1 MRYIGIVI
9 GIALAIV
16 VIRAV
21 MQRRGSRAVSID
33 PFAVGEPWR
42 RHIAAAISNQSRYA
56 KIVDGTQPGPLR
68 DRLQTI
74 GTSVHAAV
82 QECWQVAKR
91 GDGLDDTLR
100 TLNAASLRNQL
111 DRAVDDASKASL
123 QSQLDSADRIR
134 STRDDAD
141 TQLRSLTARM
151 GELVTQAA
159 EVSLGVD
166 ATDAIGSAVDD
177 VVTQLEAMRLAV
189 DDVSGRGRQTPSP

>member
-1 MRYIGIVI
+1 VRYIGIVI

-21 MQRRGSRAVSID
+21 MQRRGPRAVSID

-42 RHIAAAISNQSRYA
+42 RHIAAALSTQSRYA

-74 GTSVHAAV
+74 GISVQAAV
-82 QECWQVAKR
+82 QECWQVARR

-123 QSQLDSADRIR
+123 QSQLAAADRIR
-134 STRDDAD
+134 ATRDEAD

-151 GELVTQAA
+151 GELVSQSA

-166 ATDAIGSAVDD
+166 ATDEIGSAVDE

>member
-1 MRYIGIVI
+1 MRYISIVI
-9 GIALAIV
+9 GIALAV
-16 VIRAV
+16 VVLRTILR
-21 MQRRGSRAVSID
+21 RRGPRAVSID

-42 RHIAAAISNQSRYA
+42 RHIAAALSTQTRYT
-56 KIVDGTQPGPLR
+56 KLVDGTQPGPLR

-74 GTSVHAAV
+74 GISVQAAV
-82 QECWQVAKR
+82 QEIWQVAKR

-111 DRAVDDASKASL
+111 DRAVDDAARTSL
-123 QSQLDSADRIR
+123 QSQLDAADRIR

-141 TQLRSLTARM
+141 TELRSLTARM

-166 ATDAIGSAVDD
+166 ATDAIGSDVDD

>member
-1 MRYIGIVI
+1 VRYIGIVL

-16 VIRAV
+16 VIRMV
-21 MQRRGSRAVSID
+21 MRGRGPRAVSID
-33 PFAVGEPWR
+33 PFVVGEPWR
-42 RHIAAAISNQSRYA
+42 RHLSAALSAQSRYA

-82 QECWQVAKR
+82 QECWQVARR

-111 DRAVDDASKASL
+111 DRAVDDASRASL
-123 QSQLDSADRIR
+123 QSQLAAADRIR
-134 STRDDAD
+134 ATRDDAD

-151 GELVTQAA
+151 GELVSQSA

-166 ATDAIGSAVDD
+166 ATDEIGSAVDD

>member
-1 MRYIGIVI
+1 MRYISIVI
-9 GIALAIV
+9 GIALAV
-16 VIRAV
+16 VVLRTILR
-21 MQRRGSRAVSID
+21 RRGPRAVSID

-42 RHIAAAISNQSRYA
+42 RHIAAALSTQTRYTKLVGA
-56 KIVDGTQPGPLR
+56 TQAGPLR

-74 GTSVHAAV
+74 GSSVQAAV
-82 QECWQVAKR
+82 QEIWQVAKR

-111 DRAVDDASKASL
+111 ERAADDAASNSL
-123 QSQLDSADRIR
+123 QSQLDAADRIR

-141 TQLRSLTARM
+141 NQLRSLTARM

-166 ATDAIGSAVDD
+166 ATDAIGTAVDD

-189 DDVSGRGRQTPSP
+189 DDVAGRGRQTPSS

>member
-1 MRYIGIVI
+1 MEVVAIVL
-9 GIALAIV
+9 GIALAIGGARFV
-16 VIRAV
+16 LR
-21 MQRRGSRAVSID
+21 RRGPRAVSID

-42 RHIAAAISNQSRYA
+42 RHVAASLSAQSRYT
-56 KIVDGTQPGPLR
+56 KIIDGTQPGPLR
-68 DRLQTI
+68 ERLQTI
-74 GTSVHAAV
+74 GISVQAAV

-100 TLNAASLRNQL
+100 TLNAASLRSQL
-111 DRAVDDASKASL
+111 DRAVDDAAKASL

-134 STRDDAD
+134 TTRDEAD

-166 ATDAIGSAVDD
+166 ATNDIGTAVDE

>member
-1 MRYIGIVI
+1 MEFAA
-9 GIALAIV
+9 IAVGVVLAIV

-21 MQRRGSRAVSID
+21 MQRRGLRPLSID

-42 RHIAAAISNQSRYA
+42 RHIAAALSTQTRYTKLVGA
-56 KIVDGTQPGPLR
+56 TQPGPLR

-74 GTSVHAAV
+74 GISVQAAV
-82 QECWQVAKR
+82 QEIWQVAKR

-111 DRAVDDASKASL
+111 ERAADDAARNSL
-123 QSQLDSADRIR
+123 QSQLDAADRIR

-141 TQLRSLTARM
+141 TELRSLTARM

-159 EVSLGVD
+159 EVSRGVD

>member
-1 MRYIGIVI
+1 MKYIGIVV

-16 VIRAV
+16 VIRVV
-21 MQRRGSRAVSID
+21 MRGRGSQAVSID

-42 RHIAAAISNQSRYA
+42 RQIAAALSTQTRYTKLVGA
-56 KIVDGTQPGPLR
+56 TQPGPLR

-74 GTSVHAAV
+74 GISVQAAV
-82 QECWQVAKR
+82 QEIWQVAER
-91 GDGLDDTLR
+91 GDDLDDTLR

-111 DRAVDDASKASL
+111 ERAADDAARNSL
-123 QSQLDSADRIR
+123 QSQLDAADRIR

-141 TQLRSLTARM
+141 TELRSLTARM

-159 EVSLGVD
+159 EVSRGVD

>member
-1 MRYIGIVI
+1 MRYISIGI
-9 GIALAIV
+9 GIALAV
-16 VIRAV
+16 VVLRTIMR
-21 MQRRGSRAVSID
+21 RRGPRAVSID

-42 RHIAAAISNQSRYA
+42 RHIAAALSSQTRYTKLVGA
-56 KIVDGTQPGPLR
+56 TQPGPLR

-74 GTSVHAAV
+74 GISVQAAV
-82 QECWQVAKR
+82 QEIWQVSKR

-111 DRAVDDASKASL
+111 DRAVDDAARNSL
-123 QSQLDSADRIR
+123 QSQLDAADRIR

-141 TQLRSLTARM
+141 TELRSLTARM